1 MSNKELVAELTG
13 NVGELISKKDGKY
26 VVDVAGV
33 MSQLEQRGFDADV
46 YKKHSKLLNA
56 GIAAVA
62 TAFGMHDAKAF
73 KAEPA
78 DTTRQLTC
86 TLADHTVKVT
96 QTACATVSNPFAKD
110 GEEKTKDVPGYMR
123 VKVINKGV
131 GMSGI
136 REVVSKHWES
146 L

>member
-13 NVGELISKKDGKY
+13 EVSDLITKKDGKY
-26 VVDVAGV
+26 VVDVAAV
-33 MSQLEQRGFDADV
+33 MGKLESRGFDADQ

-56 GIAAVA
+56 DIAAVA
-62 TAFGMHDAKAF
+62 TAFGTHDAKAF

-78 DTTRQLTC
+78 ETTRQLSY

-96 QTACATVSNPFAKD
+96 QTACASVSNPFAKE
-110 GEEKTKDVPGYMR
+110 GEDKSKEVPGYIR
-123 VKVINKGV
+123 VKVTNRGV
-131 GMSGI
+131 SMSGI
-136 REVVSKHWES
+136 RTVVAKHWES

>member
-13 NVGELISKKDGKY
+13 GMGDLISKKDGKY

-33 MSQLEQRGFDADV
+33 MSQLEQRGFDSDV

-62 TAFGMHDAKAF
+62 TAFGTHDAKAF

-78 DTTRQLTC
+78 ETTRQLVY

-96 QTACATVSNPFAKD
+96 QTACASVSNPFAKE
-110 GEEKTKDVPGYMR
+110 GEEKTKNVPGYMR
-123 VKVINKGV
+123 VKVTNRGV
-131 GMSGI
+131 GMNGI
-136 REVVSKHWES
+136 REAVAKHWDS